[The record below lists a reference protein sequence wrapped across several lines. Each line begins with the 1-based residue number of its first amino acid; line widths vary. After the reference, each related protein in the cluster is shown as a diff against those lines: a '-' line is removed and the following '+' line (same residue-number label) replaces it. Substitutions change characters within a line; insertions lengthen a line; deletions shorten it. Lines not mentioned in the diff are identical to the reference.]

1 MRNMTEHKPTL
12 STPGLTQ
19 PYSQGEQLPRNRVWS
34 HSGLTR
40 HKCPPLEQRGSLE
53 SEERQLM
60 LRLEELAGI
69 EGLRTNKT
77 RMKIPSSTQ
86 ALIDSKAAENEV
98 LKHDGS
104 VELSADW
111 EIGAG
116 HKILAGGKSIDCPTY
131 ISIKATSQSEGDIH
145 LSDVSN
151 WGVSKALIKMIRVIT
166 SSTDWDLYI
175 LQNDNGYAVDD
186 ANIPKMQIME
196 SGSGNAT
203 IRLDLP
209 YEDEDDTYEVHLYFA
224 DNSGSN
230 TADVYTI
237 GYEMV

>member
-1 MRNMTEHKPTL
+1 MRNITEHKPTL
-12 STPGLTQ
+12 STPVSTQ
-19 PYSQGEQLPRNRVWS
+19 PYSQGEQRPRNKAWS

-77 RMKIPSSTQ
+77 RMKIPSATQ
-86 ALIDSKAAENEV
+86 ALIDSKAAEDEV

-111 EIGAG
+111 EIGPG

-145 LSDVSN
+145 LSDVTN

-230 TADVYTI
+230 TADIYTI

>member
-12 STPGLTQ
+12 NAPVSMQ
-19 PYSQGEQLPRNRVWS
+19 PYSQGEQQPRNKAWN

-40 HKCPPLEQRGSLE
+40 RKYSPSEQRGSSE

-69 EGLRTNKT
+69 EGLRENKT

-86 ALIDSKAAENEV
+86 ALIDSKAAEDEV

-111 EIGAG
+111 EIGPG
-116 HKILAGGKSIDCPTY
+116 HKILSGGKSIDCPTY
-131 ISIKATSQSEGDIH
+131 ISIKAISQSEGDIH

-166 SSTDWDLYI
+166 LSTDWDLYI
-175 LQNDNGYAVDD
+175 LNL
-186 ANIPKMQIME
+186 
-196 SGSGNAT
+196 SH
-203 IRLDLP
+203 R
-209 YEDEDDTYEVHLYFA
+209 
-224 DNSGSN
+224 
-230 TADVYTI
+230 
-237 GYEMV
+237 